1 MPQHLYVQKRA
12 VLTMA
17 AEAIAGI
24 LIVLFILF
32 IIALVIASTAF
43 WIWMIVDVAQR
54 NFEKENDKIIWL
66 LIILLVGFI
75 GAVVYYFVVKR
86 GGQNGKK

>member
-1 MPQHLYVQKRA
+1 
-12 VLTMA
+12 MA
-17 AEAIAGI
+17 AEALTGI
-24 LIVLFILF
+24 LIVLFVLF

-43 WIWMIVDVAQR
+43 WIWMIIDVAQR
-54 NFEKENDKIIWL
+54 KFENENDKIMWL

-86 GGQNGKK
+86 GGTQNGKK